1 MHLFRT
7 RYTLELEGLK
17 GSVAADTIPRPIC
30 FELGYSYS
38 GFEDMYSSEFS
49 FPVSSTPSSEFD
61 WPSHSHTSHSSP
73 TSEFA
78 MLEEMTSPALYPAP
92 PADWDPSLA
101 PMLSA
106 FEAAPR
112 APVTHRVNHRRAFS
126 VSIWSAKS
134 CFLTEFAGLGF
145 GSASD
150 EDITTGAQEM
160 TWCGRE
166 EDIVLRLQVNVLG
179 PVFGGLTGNLE
190 LSQICELNAN
200 MDLKLQQMTL
210 DRYIFEEIF
219 LEQESV
225 NFSMQGTQ
233 GLRRRGQSCSGYN
246 RAYVDCQAELRNCL
260 ESSQAISNSA
270 INPNSGHYDESC
282 IVLEICTETVSRT
295 LIYRPEQLD
304 ASTRIVLNP
313 VQEDSSTTEFRMQH
327 QLHRAVGLHVVH
339 IAQPDGN
346 PVTHTP
352 ASFLTSRYAYERD
365 ILAFLPH
372 GGFGAVYVHYARYR
386 ILSRIAGEVGLQINK
401 PSQESSTNTVPLTYL
416 DLLAWAG
423 VNAGS
428 FGNEKALIMRSEQLR
443 WELSLQDNPTAANAV
458 LRNHLNALAAEPVRS
473 MTSRDPSLAWSVVDL
488 RARLPANVIGPRHHY
503 QHRRG

>member
-1 MHLFRT
+1 MNPT
-7 RYTLELEGLK
+7 RIQISVIALKLGPAVDFEDELGQLVDVTQLATDLATGQCSLVASSQPRPSTPLSAPEDLPYISPAWLPSFIKHFVALSNHSVPRLEG
-17 GSVAADTIPRPIC
+17 TPRRQ
-30 FELGYSYS
+30 
-38 GFEDMYSSEFS
+38 
-49 FPVSSTPSSEFD
+49 T
-61 WPSHSHTSHSSP
+61 
-73 TSEFA
+73 
-78 MLEEMTSPALYPAP
+78 
-92 PADWDPSLA
+92 
-101 PMLSA
+101 
-106 FEAAPR
+106 
-112 APVTHRVNHRRAFS
+112 
-126 VSIWSAKS
+126 
-134 CFLTEFAGLGF
+134 
-145 GSASD
+145 
-150 EDITTGAQEM
+150 
-160 TWCGRE
+160 
-166 EDIVLRLQVNVLG
+166 
-179 PVFGGLTGNLE
+179 
-190 LSQICELNAN
+190 
-200 MDLKLQQMTL
+200 
-210 DRYIFEEIF
+210 
-219 LEQESV
+219 
-225 NFSMQGTQ
+225 
-233 GLRRRGQSCSGYN
+233 
-246 RAYVDCQAELRNCL
+246 
-260 ESSQAISNSA
+260 
-270 INPNSGHYDESC
+270 
-282 IVLEICTETVSRT
+282 VLEICTETVSRT
-295 LIYRPEQLD
+295 LIYRPEQLVLLCLDMPTISVQEFVHGISERDLAAGGFLMRFLRDLPSNAPPCID

-327 QLHRAVGLHVVH
+327 QLHREVGLHVVH

-428 FGNEKALIMRSEQLR
+428 FGNEKALIMRCEQLR

-473 MTSRDPSLAWSVVDL
+473 MTSRDPSLAWSVADL